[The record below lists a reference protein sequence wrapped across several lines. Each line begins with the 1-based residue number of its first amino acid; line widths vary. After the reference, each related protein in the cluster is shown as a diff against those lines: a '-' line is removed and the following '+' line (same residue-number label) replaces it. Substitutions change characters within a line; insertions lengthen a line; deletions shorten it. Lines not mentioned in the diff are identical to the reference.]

1 MGKLEAAL
9 RTAIALDK
17 RSMCEIAR
25 DAGVFHSQ
33 LSRFLRR
40 RATLDL
46 TTVDRLIPALHL
58 TLHGII
64 SSYDSVR

>member
-1 MGKLEAAL
+1 MGKLESAL
-9 RTAIALDK
+9 RAAIALDR
-17 RSMCEIAR
+17 RSLCEIAR

-46 TTVDRLIPALHL
+46 TTVDRLLPALHL
-58 TLHGII
+58 TLHGIVRD
-64 SSYDSVR
+64 YDSIR